1 MLTNQQIT
9 CDYVPITIGFAS
21 VSALITFTYAMP
33 KVNTAL
39 NVTLTFYW
47 NLSYSSLLFLEY
59 EC

>member
-39 NVTLTFYW
+39 NVTLTFY
-47 NLSYSSLLFLEY
+47 
-59 EC
+59 